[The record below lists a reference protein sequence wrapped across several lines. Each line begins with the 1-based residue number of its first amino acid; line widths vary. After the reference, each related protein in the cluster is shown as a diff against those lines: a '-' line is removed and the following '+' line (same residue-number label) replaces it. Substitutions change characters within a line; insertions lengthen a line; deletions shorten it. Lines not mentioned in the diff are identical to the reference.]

1 MLVWAFLLISI
12 LLCDGRPPVSVDE
25 VKEEELS
32 PEIEYFDD
40 FLPWFYNSTKF
51 REDLLYEKKKYLSS
65 IRQQHRKLR
74 LL

>member
-1 MLVWAFLLISI
+1 LVFF
-12 LLCDGRPPVSVDE
+12 
-25 VKEEELS
+25 EEELS

-74 LL
+74 VL